1 MIECIS
7 SVRTHGLLL
16 GTEGLLR
23 EEILLSSQQPFQESI
38 IIPKGKTAA
47 QTLAQDHIAIE
58 WQMQDFFFFLAVL
71 DLHFRMR
78 NFSNYDAQASFFV
91 TRDFL

>member
-1 MIECIS
+1 M
-7 SVRTHGLLL
+7 RTHGLLL

-58 WQMQDFFFFLAVL
+58 WQMQAFFFFFGCAG
-71 DLHFRMR
+71 
-78 NFSNYDAQASFFV
+78 SSFPHAE
-91 TRDFL
+91 FL